1 MKRHPTAVCLLLLLS
16 LVDCPVC
23 TWAQG
28 RSQPSA
34 PKAPTLI
41 HGQVRYARGPAAG
54 PGILITL
61 EGTLTGIVGQVQTDS
76 QGKFTFNQIPRALY
90 VVKMHHP
97 GYQDVSEQVDL
108 ATAPTAYVV
117 LTLQPLPGE
126 TPVGTAPSGEAHV
139 SVQQLSVPTQAREEL
154 EKGRNLLL
162 DRKKAEKSIPHLL
175 KAIDLHGSYADAY
188 LLLGMAYADLNK
200 WREALAAFEKAVELD
215 GELAA
220 AHLAL
225 GACLAQQ
232 GNFTAAEKP
241 LLRGLELSPQA
252 PHGHYELGRTY
263 WALGRWQ
270 EAEPHAREAVKLQPN
285 LAPAY
290 VLLGNIL
297 LRKHDAPGAL
307 EYFRDYLRLEP
318 NGALAA
324 QTRQM
329 IAKIESLV
337 GTPK

>member
-1 MKRHPTAVCLLLLLS
+1 MSA
-16 LVDCPVC
+16 
-23 TWAQG
+23 WAQG
-28 RSQPSA
+28 RPQPSA

-41 HGQVRYARGPAAG
+41 HGQVRYANGLAAG
-54 PGILITL
+54 AGILITL
-61 EGTLTGIVGQVQTDS
+61 EGALTGVVERVQTDS
-76 QGKFTFNQIPRALY
+76 EGKFAFNQIPRAVY

-97 GYQDVSEQVDL
+97 GYRDVSEQVDL

-154 EKGRNLLL
+154 EKGRTLLL
-162 DRKKAEKSIPHLL
+162 ERQKAEKSIPHLR

-200 WREALAAFEKAVELD
+200 WKEAQAAFEGAVKTD
-215 GELAA
+215 DELAA

-225 GACLAQQ
+225 GACLAQE
-232 GNFTAAEKP
+232 GDFTAAEKP
-241 LLRGLELSPQA
+241 LLRGLELSPQS
-252 PHGHYELGRTY
+252 PQGHYELGRTY
-263 WALGRWQ
+263 WALGRWR
-270 EAEPHAREAVKLQPN
+270 EAEPHARAAVKLQPK

-297 LRKHDAPGAL
+297 LREHDAPGAL

-318 NGALAA
+318 NGTLAP
-324 QTRQM
+324 QTREM
-329 IAKIESLV
+329 VAKIESLV
-337 GTPK
+337 VPPK